1 MPINGPALGAL
12 AIGSIFLYSAVKGK
26 SVLASA
32 QAIIQGKS
40 AGTVPQSTGIS
51 DITSADTS
59 LIGGIT
65 GGVGS
70 APKGSYNQSSL
81 QQLWIANGGSPS
93 TAQNAACHGMQE
105 SGGDPQAKNSTP
117 CSPGSYAE
125 GLWQIC
131 MPLNAHYVPGGNA
144 FDPNAN
150 AKAAILMSHNGADW
164 SAWTTP
170 GC

>member
-1 MPINGPALGAL
+1 MNGPALGAL
-12 AIGSIFLYSAVKGK
+12 AIGSVFLYSAVKGK
-26 SVLASA
+26 SVLSTA
-32 QAIIQGKS
+32 QSIIQGKS
-40 AGTVPQSTGIS
+40 AGTVAKTTGIS
-51 DITSADTS
+51 QVVPTDSITLT
-59 LIGGIT
+59 GGIT
-65 GGVGS
+65 GGVGT

-81 QQLWIANGGSPS
+81 QQLWISNGGNPS
-93 TAQNAACHGMQE
+93 AAQNAACHGMQE
-105 SGGDPQAKNSTP
+105 SGGDPNAKNGSP

-131 MPLNAHYVPGGNA
+131 MPLNARYVPGGNA

-150 AKAAILMSHNGADW
+150 AKAAILMSNNGSNW

>member
-12 AIGSIFLYSAVKGK
+12 AIGSVFLYSAVKGK
-26 SVLASA
+26 SILASA
-32 QAIIQGKS
+32 QAVIQGKS
-40 AGTVPQSTGIS
+40 PTTVPQSTGIT
-51 DITSADTS
+51 DNTAPDTS

-65 GGVGS
+65 GGVTT
-70 APKGSYNQSSL
+70 APKGSYNQQSL
-81 QQLWIANGGSPS
+81 MQLWIANGGSPS
-93 TAQNAACHGMQE
+93 TAQNAACHAMQE
-105 SGGDPQAKNSTP
+105 SSGDPNAQNSTP

-131 MPLNAHYVPGGNA
+131 MPLNARYVPGGNA
-144 FDPNAN
+144 KDPNAN